1 MNELEASLV
10 VRAGADLLVAAS
22 SDPRSNEGYDA
33 VKANISA
40 ALDSIAQ
47 ALQNF
52 EGAARE
58 PNRSKGWMEDLR
70 RVADD
75 LAGR

>member
-10 VRAGADLLVAAS
+10 VRAGAELLAGVS
-22 SDPRSNEGYDA
+22 SDPRSNEGYSA

-40 ALDSIAQ
+40 ALDSLAE

-52 EGAARE
+52 EGAGRQ

>member
-10 VRAGADLLVAAS
+10 VRAGAELLKTAS
-22 SDPRSNEGYDA
+22 ADPRSNEGYDS

-40 ALDSIAQ
+40 ALDCIAD

-52 EGAARE
+52 EGASQK
-58 PNRSKGWMEDLR
+58 PDRSKGWLEDLR
-70 RVADD
+70 QVADD
-75 LAGR
+75 LAGK